1 MTSLYPFSPFCS
13 VRRGDGHRG
22 VLLPLRGHAVQAA
35 DVLLRGH
42 HLRSHLHDR
51 LRVLDELLAGPQ
63 VRPRPRHAHHHH
75 AARHVHHHRQ
85 HQQLTPT
92 RRLHQGD
99 QSSHK

>member
-1 MTSLYPFSPFCS
+1 MTSLYPFSPFCP

-22 VLLPLRGHAVQAA
+22 VLLPLRGHAVQAP

-63 VRPRPRHAHHHH
+63 VRPRPRRPHHHH
-75 AARHVHHHRQ
+75 AARHGYNHLLDQ
-85 HQQLTPT
+85 
-92 RRLHQGD
+92 RLNAASFLYQGN
-99 QSSHK
+99 K